1 MPPPIQKTV
10 RGARPQFHDNAS
22 VDRLI
27 SVVTT
32 LAQEVSVLR
41 DRVDTLERL
50 GTEAGWLK
58 DGAVDAY
65 QPSMT
70 VRAAREAARE
80 GFIDR
85 LFYVMREELDDLARG
100 ETPEAYWEAV
110 AISEEGKHG

>member
-58 DGAVDAY
+58 DGAVDDY
-65 QPSMT
+65 RPSET
-70 VRAAREAARE
+70 VRKVREQAREAYL
-80 GFIDR
+80 DR
-85 LFYVMREELDDLARG
+85 LFYVLREELDDLSRG
-100 ETPEAYWEAV
+100 ETPDSYWEAV
-110 AISEEGKHG
+110 AVSEQG